1 MKTRNIRN
9 RKPSAVVAESMDVP
23 VPKVRK
29 QAPVRRTVVAKKSKV
44 GTPNKTTKVVRKSTR
59 KKVASPVKPTSDESE
74 EEPDPDTEVY
84 EDEMDSQGAVGPDPV
99 SEIEHLRR
107 RLLELEATDS
117 SKERP
122 LKRRQTR
129 LENNPTT
136 AAICTPVKKCT
147 NPTEGKML
155 GRYDGRGD
163 LETFLTKF
171 QRCSSYFGWSERPS
185 VSVNECIDRCSC
197 IYCPRSR
204 TKWHEK

>member
-29 QAPVRRTVVAKKSKV
+29 QAPVRRAVVAKKSKV
-44 GTPNKTTKVVRKSTR
+44 GTPKKTTKVVRKSTR

-74 EEPDPDTEVY
+74 EELDPDTEVY
-84 EDEMDSQGAVGPDPV
+84 EDELDSQGAVGPDPA

-122 LKRRQTR
+122 LKRQQKRMESRSNDHSNSYASEETYEPDGG
-129 LENNPTT
+129 EN
-136 AAICTPVKKCT
+136 A
-147 NPTEGKML
+147 GKL
-155 GRYDGRGD
+155 
-163 LETFLTKF
+163 
-171 QRCSSYFGWSERPS
+171 
-185 VSVNECIDRCSC
+185 
-197 IYCPRSR
+197 
-204 TKWHEK
+204 